1 MGHGEVTALRG
12 VSKNES
18 LDRCCHKDH
27 SPADQQGLCGKN
39 AKCFAIFF
47 SPRKADIR
55 IGDSTEHCPIH
66 YDSGL
71 LSTFSEPKQ
80 NSVCPPREVKI
91 M

>member
-1 MGHGEVTALRG
+1 MSLRIG
-12 VSKNES
+12 VATKIIVQLISKDSVERMPNV
-18 LDRCCHKDH
+18 L
-27 SPADQQGLCGKN
+27 Q
-39 AKCFAIFF
+39 FFF

-71 LSTFSEPKQ
+71 LTTFSEPKQ
-80 NSVCPPREVKI
+80 NSIYPPREVMI